1 VVQFHGSVLPGN
13 RFKVAFLLPPGASS
27 SCNKFCFAGYRS
39 HVLKSY
45 FRLAFEM
52 GGTLMKSLMNKKT
65 LWPIAAILCLGGST
79 RAEESH
85 DGFDPL
91 FDGKSLAGW
100 REAPK
105 GKVVAWA
112 VKDGVIRGEGK
123 ENRQVYLIY
132 TGDEA
137 LEDFELKFSYRM
149 LTKGNTGV
157 ELRAR
162 VDKTGKRDFEGY
174 HADLG
179 HVGIGDG
186 VLGAWDF
193 HFGQDTRQEFPCQR
207 GTRLVIDKKGKGHH
221 DKITNSVQVDEIKK
235 DDWNACQIVARGN
248 HFQFFINGKLSSE
261 FTDKLDGKQLTKGF
275 IGLQLHDKGMVVEF
289 KDLFLKKGKP

>member
-1 VVQFHGSVLPGN
+1 MARKFSGI
-13 RFKVAFLLPPGASS
+13 FL
-27 SCNKFCFAGYRS
+27 
-39 HVLKSY
+39 
-45 FRLAFEM
+45 
-52 GGTLMKSLMNKKT
+52 
-65 LWPIAAILCLGGST
+65 AILYLCELVS
-79 RAEESH
+79 AEESN
-85 DGFDPL
+85 DGFVSV

-105 GKVVAWA
+105 GKVAAWS

-137 LEDFELKFSYRM
+137 LADFELKFSYRM
-149 LTKGNTGV
+149 VTKGNTGV
-157 ELRAR
+157 EMRAR
-162 VDKTGKRDFEGY
+162 VDTTGKRAFEGY

-193 HFGQDTRQEFPCQR
+193 HFGKDTRKEFPCQR
-207 GTRLVIDKKGKGHH
+207 GTRLVIDEKGEGHH
-221 DKITNSVQVDEIKK
+221 AKIENAVQVKEIKK
-235 DDWNACQIVARGN
+235 GGWNACRIVARGN

-261 FTDKLDGKQLTKGF
+261 FTDKLNGQQLGRGF

-289 KDLFLKKGKP
+289 KDLFLKKG